1 MFFLLDCDFFLFHLE
16 IRISRIGRHPNPN
29 VLSLMNPEEYLYLG
43 EEVQSVSDTEKKHL
57 E

>member
-1 MFFLLDCDFFLFHLE
+1 MSFLLDCDFFLFHLE
-16 IRISRIGRHPNPN
+16 IRINRIGRHPTPN